1 MAESTEMLQEIN
13 IKIKIKMAER
23 ESVYYSQISVNSV
36 MSFQLLQTRPFTL
49 SCRPKV
55 HCHLVFQMSPKIR
68 NLPDVFILSAWSISK
83 IGHPL
88 ALKLHINS
96 FAYEKSAVGLE
107 V

>member
-13 IKIKIKMAER
+13 IKIKIKTAER

-36 MSFQLLQTRPFTL
+36 MSFQLLQTRLFTL

-68 NLPDVFILSAWSISK
+68 NSQMFSFLVHGALAKLDIL
-83 IGHPL
+83 
-88 ALKLHINS
+88 LH
-96 FAYEKSAVGLE
+96 
-107 V
+107 